1 MSSPPSKRSVL
12 KWRPDGKVMR
22 QPGDCCKTEEKM
34 MFIQSIASI
43 FTEYAGMIGAE
54 PVRYLLTCI
63 AVPAAAEA
71 GSFLHVKRTGSGKMY
86 DRTAF
91 SVSAATAAA
100 EAALLVVFFFLR
112 GGNLSAA
119 SSGGAFLM
127 YGIAAPFL
135 LDLPLLIVVCCLWIA
150 GTRCM
155 IRRKMGPDFI
165 RNIRKNGGSRSLS
178 LCRKNGRTAV
188 RQDQS
193 LISPASVRSCA
204 RQFVCR
210 LMCRFM
216 RRPRHPKKIF
226 SICGP
231 DYDNIG
237 QNQV

>member
-1 MSSPPSKRSVL
+1 
-12 KWRPDGKVMR
+12 
-22 QPGDCCKTEEKM
+22 M

-54 PVRYLLTCI
+54 LVRYLLTCI
-63 AVPAAAEA
+63 AVLAAAAA

-91 SVSAATAAA
+91 SVSAVMAAA

-165 RNIRKNGGSRSLS
+165 RNIRKNGGSRSLPV
-178 LCRKNGRTAV
+178 CRKNGGTAF
-188 RQDQS
+188 RQDRFRIRLVS
-193 LISPASVRSCA
+193 ETGPAHGNLYTGLCA
-204 RQFVCR
+204 GLCAGRVIR
-210 LMCRFM
+210 
-216 RRPRHPKKIF
+216 KKYFPFAGRIM
-226 SICGP
+226 I
-231 DYDNIG
+231 I
-237 QNQV
+237 